1 MMLLLFA
8 IFGFVSASI
17 PAMMFMV
24 NRKLFMGPA
33 TIASD
38 ESRHGLP
45 PECVS
50 ILIPARNEAAGI
62 EAAIGSHLASEGVQL
77 EVVILDDNS
86 DDATADLVTQFA
98 KEDSR
103 VRLLSGKPL
112 PSGWNGKQHACH
124 QLSEAARYDRFVF
137 VDADVRLRND
147 ALVRLIKHQD
157 KTGVA
162 LLSAFPHQET
172 GTWLEKWMIP
182 LMHFILLGFL
192 PISRMRQSVSPA
204 YAAGC
209 GQFFIT
215 RRDHYEQAGTHA
227 VIRSS
232 RHDGLKLPR
241 AYRLVDLS
249 TDCVDGTLL
258 ADCRM
263 YTSAMQVI
271 RGLLK
276 NAIEGIG
283 NPRLIF
289 PFTIIL
295 LGGTL
300 LPLATGMMAL
310 FNGQA
315 IALIVS
321 LSAILMSHLPRFL
334 AAIQF
339 RQPWL
344 GVVCHVPSVL
354 LFVMIQWQAIVN
366 HLVGHQ
372 TPWRGRLG

>member
-1 MMLLLFA
+1 MMLLLLA
-8 IFGFVSASI
+8 IFAFVCAAIPALMFMGNRNLFMVPASI
-17 PAMMFMV
+17 A
-24 NRKLFMGPA
+24 R
-33 TIASD
+33 D
-38 ESRHGLP
+38 ESRHALP
-45 PECVS
+45 PKCVS
-50 ILIPARNEAAGI
+50 VLIPARNEATGI
-62 EAAIGSHLASEGVQL
+62 EAAMRSHLASEGVEL
-77 EVVILDDNS
+77 EVIVLDDNS
-86 DDATADLVTQFA
+86 DDATADIVTQFA
-98 KEDSR
+98 KSDSR

-147 ALVRLIKHQD
+147 ALVRLIEHQD

-192 PISRMRQSVSPA
+192 PVSRMRQSVSPA

-209 GQFFIT
+209 GQLFIT
-215 RRDHYEQAGTHA
+215 RREHYEQAGTHA
-227 VIRSS
+227 AIRSS

-241 AYRLVDLS
+241 AYRMANLS
-249 TDCVDGTLL
+249 TDCVDGAPL
-258 ADCRM
+258 AECRM

-276 NAIEGIG
+276 NAIEGIA

-289 PFTIIL
+289 PFTVIL

-300 LPLATGMMAL
+300 LPLATGAVAL
-310 FNGQA
+310 SKGQTA
-315 IALIVS
+315 ALLVS
-321 LSAILMSHLPRFL
+321 LAAILVSHLPRL
-334 AAIQF
+334 LGAIQF
-339 RQPWL
+339 RQSWL

-354 LFVMIQWQAIVN
+354 LFVMIQWQALVN

-372 TPWRGRLG
+372 TRWRGRLG